1 MNNIK
6 SKLKFIDPK
15 QIKYKYP
22 LLEKGLSKAD
32 LQKGI
37 NVLKTGFITMGNHT
51 EMFEREFANKVKSK
65 YALMVNSGSSANLL
79 ATFASCNPLRK
90 NKFKRGDHALIPAL
104 CWSTSLWPLVQSGL
118 KIKFVD
124 IDAKTLNINA
134 DYLISKITKNTKVI
148 MLINVLGISTD
159 VKKIVNYAK
168 KKKIIVIEDNCEA
181 LGAKLDQKYLG
192 TMGDF
197 GTYSFF
203 YSHQITSGEGGMV
216 VCNNK
221 QDYEILH
228 ALRSHGWSRGRKI
241 YQKNAKKYPNL
252 DPRYI
257 FINSGFNLRPT
268 DIQAAIGRNQFKR
281 LDFFKKTRTINKH
294 KIINNLIKDRR
305 WKGQFSFVEYSKR
318 IEPSYMVL
326 PILLNMKFQK
336 KKKKFIKLIEEKGL
350 ETRPIISGSFVNQ
363 PSTKLYNL
371 NPKNKKFNE
380 AQKVQDLGFVIG
392 LNTQKI
398 DKKKLDFITNVLFL
412 IDSV

>member
-1 MNNIK
+1 MKNKK

-15 QIKYKYP
+15 QIKYKYL
-22 LLEKGLSKAD
+22 LLEKGLSRAD

-37 NVLKTGFITMGNHT
+37 NVLKTGFITMSKQT
-51 EMFEREFANKVKSK
+51 EMFEKEFAKKVESK

-118 KIKFVD
+118 KTKFVD
-124 IDAKTLNINA
+124 VNPQTLNVDA
-134 DYLISKITKNTKVI
+134 DHLISKITKKTKVI
-148 MLINVLGISTD
+148 MLINVLGISAD
-159 VKKIVNYAK
+159 IKKIINFAK

-192 TMGDF
+192 TLGDF

-203 YSHQITSGEGGMV
+203 YSHQITSGEGGMI
-216 VCNNK
+216 VCNNRE
-221 QDYEILH
+221 DYEILL
-228 ALRSHGWSRGRKI
+228 ALRSHGWSRGKSI
-241 YQKNAKKYPNL
+241 YEKNAKKYPNL

-268 DIQAAIGRNQFKR
+268 DIQAAIGRNQLKR
-281 LDFFKKTRTINKH
+281 LNYFKKTRTMNKN
-294 KIINNLIKDRR
+294 KIINSLKKDKR
-305 WKGQFSFVEYSKR
+305 WKEQFRFVEYSKR

-326 PILLNMKFQK
+326 PILLNEKFLK
-336 KKKKFIKLIEEKGL
+336 KKKQFIEFIEKKGL

-363 PSTKLYNL
+363 PSAKLYNL
-371 NPKNKKFNE
+371 NRNKEKFVG
-380 AQKVQDLGFVIG
+380 AQEVQDFGFVIG
-392 LNTQKI
+392 LSTQKI
-398 DKKKLDFITNVLFL
+398 NEQKLKFVTNTLFS
-412 IDSV
+412 IDNI

>member
-1 MNNIK
+1 MNKTK

-22 LLEKGLSKAD
+22 LLEKGLSRVD

-37 NVLKTGFITMGNHT
+37 NVLKTGFITMSKHT
-51 EMFEREFANKVKSK
+51 EMFEREFVKKIKSK

-90 NKFKRGDHALIPAL
+90 NKFKRGDHALIPVL

-124 IDAKTLNINA
+124 IDPNTLNVNA

-181 LGAKLDQKYLG
+181 LGTKLDQKYLG

-221 QDYEILH
+221 QDYEILL
-228 ALRSHGWSRGRKI
+228 ALRSHGWSRGRNI

-281 LDFFKKTRTINKH
+281 LDFFKRTRTINKH
-294 KIINNLIKDRR
+294 KIISSLVKDRR
-305 WKGQFSFVEYSKR
+305 WKGQFTFVKYSKR
-318 IEPSYMVL
+318 IDPSYMVL
-326 PILLNMKFQK
+326 PILLNMKFQ

-371 NPKNKKFNE
+371 NPNNKKFNG
-380 AQKVQDLGFVIG
+380 AQKVQNLGFVIG
-392 LNTQKI
+392 LSTKKI
-398 DKKKLDFITNVLFL
+398 DKKKLDFITNILFL